1 MKCTCTQVHSP
12 TAATCVVTF
21 EDKEGAPLTLLLC
34 LTLSPL
40 PPAHTRLTN
49 TLSVQLAHNAAE
61 TGNMIQGTN
70 VAVTGHV
77 AVTETTKLATAP
89 ELARHGITA
98 AEQAAGATV
107 NNIVVVADAVM
118 DTKDTFDLAV
128 GIAEA
133 ANILSIAAKRAEALG
148 FAAGV
153 AIAAGVV

>member
-1 MKCTCTQVHSP
+1 
-12 TAATCVVTF
+12 
-21 EDKEGAPLTLLLC
+21 
-34 LTLSPL
+34 
-40 PPAHTRLTN
+40 
-49 TLSVQLAHNAAE
+49 
-61 TGNMIQGTN
+61 MIQGTN